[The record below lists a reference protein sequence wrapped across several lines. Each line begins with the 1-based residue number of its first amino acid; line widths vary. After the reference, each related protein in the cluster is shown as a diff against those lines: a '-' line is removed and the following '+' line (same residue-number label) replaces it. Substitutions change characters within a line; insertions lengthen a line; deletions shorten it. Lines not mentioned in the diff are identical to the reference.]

1 MYNLIIKDILIQ
13 KKQVLF
19 SIIYLAFILVAFQ
32 GMGEAML
39 PMGMIALTYM
49 LSMTSCGYEEKNKSD
64 IMLNSL
70 PIKRTNIV
78 AAKYMS
84 VFVYFAMGMIV
95 YALFTKIMIMIQVPL
110 KPYPITLEAF
120 IGGFVAVSFMTG
132 IWLPI
137 YFKFGYMKLRVLNF
151 VLFFLFFFGT
161 SYLTRFFKEK
171 QNSQWVQNIIN
182 FLDSQG
188 DIIITLAIIAIVIIF
203 LLISYGLSIKF
214 YSKREF

>member
-1 MYNLIIKDILIQ
+1 MQ
-13 KKQVLF
+13 KKQVAF
-19 SIIYLAFILVAFQ
+19 SIAYMAFILVAFQ

-39 PMGMIALTYM
+39 PMGLVALTYM

-70 PIKRTNIV
+70 PVKRANII

-84 VFVYFAMGMIV
+84 VFVYFAMGMLV
-95 YALFTKIMIMIQVPL
+95 YALFSKIIIMAQIPL
-110 KPYPITLEAF
+110 KTYPITLEAF
-120 IGGFVAVSFMTG
+120 IGGFVAVSMMTG

-137 YFKFGYMKLRVLNF
+137 YFKFGYMKLRVVNF

-161 SYLTRFFKEK
+161 SYLNKFFKEN

-182 FLDSQG
+182 FLNSQG
-188 DIIITLAIIAIVIIF
+188 NITIALIIFAMVII
-203 LLISYGLSIKF
+203 LLIISYGLSVRF
-214 YSKREF
+214 YRKREF

>member
-13 KKQVLF
+13 KKQVAF
-19 SIIYLAFILVAFQ
+19 SIAYMAFILVAFQ

-39 PMGMIALTYM
+39 PMGLVALTYM

-70 PIKRTNIV
+70 PVKRANII

-84 VFVYFAMGMIV
+84 VFVYFAMGMLV
-95 YALFTKIMIMIQVPL
+95 YALFSKIIIMAQIPL
-110 KPYPITLEAF
+110 KTYPITLEAF
-120 IGGFVAVSFMTG
+120 IGGFVAVSMMTG

-137 YFKFGYMKLRVLNF
+137 YFKFGYMKLRVVNF

-161 SYLTRFFKEK
+161 SYLNKFFKEN

-182 FLDSQG
+182 FLNSQG
-188 DIIITLAIIAIVIIF
+188 NITIALIIFAMVII
-203 LLISYGLSIKF
+203 LLIISYGLSVRF

>member
-1 MYNLIIKDILIQ
+1 MYNLIIKDILMQ
-13 KKQVLF
+13 KKQVAF
-19 SIIYLAFILVAFQ
+19 SIAYMAFILVAFQ

-39 PMGMIALTYM
+39 PMGLVALTYM

-70 PIKRTNIV
+70 PVKRANII

-84 VFVYFAMGMIV
+84 VFVYFAMGMLV
-95 YALFTKIMIMIQVPL
+95 YALFSKIIIMAQIPL
-110 KPYPITLEAF
+110 KTYPITLEAF
-120 IGGFVAVSFMTG
+120 IGGFVAVSMMTG

-137 YFKFGYMKLRVLNF
+137 YFKFGYMKLRVVNF

-161 SYLTRFFKEK
+161 SYLNKFFKEN

-182 FLDSQG
+182 FLNSQG
-188 DIIITLAIIAIVIIF
+188 NITIALIIFAMVII
-203 LLISYGLSIKF
+203 LLIISYGLSVRF
-214 YSKREF
+214 YRKREF

>member
-13 KKQVLF
+13 KKQVAF
-19 SIIYLAFILVAFQ
+19 SIAYMAFILVAFQ

-39 PMGMIALTYM
+39 PMGLVALTYM

-78 AAKYMS
+78 AAKYLS
-84 VFVYFAMGMIV
+84 VFVYFAMGMIAYV
-95 YALFTKIMIMIQVPL
+95 LFTKVIIMIQVPL
-110 KPYPITLEAF
+110 KTYPITLEAF
-120 IGGFVAVSFMTG
+120 IGGFVAVSLMTG

-161 SYLTRFFKEK
+161 SYLTKFFKEK
-171 QNSQWVQNIIN
+171 QNSQWVQDIIN
-182 FLDSQG
+182 FLNSQG
-188 DIIITLAIIAIVIIF
+188 NIRIALIIATMVIIF
-203 LLISYGLSIKF
+203 LIISYGLSVRF

>member
-1 MYNLIIKDILIQ
+1 
-13 KKQVLF
+13 
-19 SIIYLAFILVAFQ
+19 
-32 GMGEAML
+32 
-39 PMGMIALTYM
+39 
-49 LSMTSCGYEEKNKSD
+49 MTSCAYEDKNKSD

-70 PIKRTNIV
+70 PIKKANIV

-84 VFVYFAMGMIV
+84 VFVYLAMGVIA
-95 YALFTKIMIMIQVPL
+95 YTLFTKIIIVAQIPL
-110 KPYPITLEAF
+110 KTYPITLEAF

-161 SYLTRFFKEK
+161 SYLTKFFKEK
-171 QNSQWVQNIIN
+171 QNSQWVQDIIN
-182 FLDSQG
+182 FLNSQG
-188 DIIITLAIIAIVIIF
+188 NIRIALIIATMVIIF
-203 LLISYGLSIKF
+203 LIISYGLSVRF

>member
-13 KKQVLF
+13 KKQVAF
-19 SIIYLAFILVAFQ
+19 SIAYMAFILVAFQ

-39 PMGMIALTYM
+39 PMGLVALTYM

-70 PIKRTNIV
+70 PVKRANII

-84 VFVYFAMGMIV
+84 VFVYFAMGMLV
-95 YALFTKIMIMIQVPL
+95 YALFLKIIIMAQIPL
-110 KPYPITLEAF
+110 KTYPITLEAF
-120 IGGFVAVSFMTG
+120 IGGFVAVSMMTG

-137 YFKFGYMKLRVLNF
+137 YFKFGYMKLRVVNF

-161 SYLTRFFKEK
+161 SYLNKFFKEN

-182 FLDSQG
+182 FLNSQG
-188 DIIITLAIIAIVIIF
+188 NITIALIIFAMVII
-203 LLISYGLSIKF
+203 LLIISYGLSVRF

>member
-84 VFVYFAMGMIV
+84 VFVYFAMGMIA

>member
-13 KKQVLF
+13 KKQVVF

-39 PMGMIALTYM
+39 PMGLVALTYM

-64 IMLNSL
+64 VMLNSL
-70 PIKRTNIV
+70 PIKRANIV
-78 AAKYMS
+78 AAKYIS
-84 VFVYFAMGMIV
+84 VFVYLVMGIIA
-95 YALFTKIMIMIQVPL
+95 YGLFTKIMIMMQVPL
-110 KPYPITLEAF
+110 KTYPITLEAF
-120 IGGFVAVSFMTG
+120 IGGFVAVSLMTG

-137 YFKFGYMKLRVLNF
+137 YFKFGYMKLRVVNF

-161 SYLTRFFKEK
+161 SFLTKYFKEK
-171 QNSQWVQNIIN
+171 QNSQWVQNIIK

-188 DIIITLAIIAIVIIF
+188 DITIALVIIAIVIIF
-203 LLISYGLSIKF
+203 LFISYGLSVKF